1 MLPILPLYGE
11 AEKHLL
17 SVPSRGGRELLGLR
31 DFISGTLV
39 FSPARASGTNK
50 RNTNISQELS
60 EELRSGGTPSQN
72 PTLAL
77 VGPPTLHSS
86 QRPSVPAEWRLQ
98 QALPPGEHQ
107 RRSACR
113 KALINQVAGTVVTQQ
128 DGWPGWGANHCSLP

>member
-60 EELRSGGTPSQN
+60 EELRSGGTPVR
-72 PTLAL
+72 TLPWPWLAHPPYIPL
-77 VGPPTLHSS
+77 RGPRCPRSGACS
-86 QRPSVPAEWRLQ
+86 RPFLQGSTKEGVPAER
-98 QALPPGEHQ
+98 P
-107 RRSACR
+107 
-113 KALINQVAGTVVTQQ
+113 
-128 DGWPGWGANHCSLP
+128 